1 MTELVKLEIKT
12 MKELNHPYL
21 LGINFVTIENTAIY
35 LSMPFS
41 LGGDVSGLFYKL
53 RNAYRGRKASKNKD
67 GTVNDAIAIDKD
79 SYFHERQILYW
90 AKQMITGIGALHRQG
105 LVHKDIK
112 LPNTLINEDY
122 SIIVCDFGLAEY
134 VEAG

>member
-12 MKELNHPYL
+12 MKELKHPYL

-41 LGGDVSGLFYKL
+41 LGGDVSGLYYKL
-53 RNAYRGRKASKNKD
+53 RNAYRGKRGSKKD
-67 GTVNDAIAIDKD
+67 GTDAVAGDKT

-90 AKQMITGIGALHRQG
+90 AKQMITGIGALHKQG

-134 VEAG
+134 VESG